1 LIVDVRRFIFSDLM
15 PAVYCALH
23 TFETKAFN
31 T

>member
-1 LIVDVRRFIFSDLM
+1 M
-15 PAVYCALH
+15 PAASCALH